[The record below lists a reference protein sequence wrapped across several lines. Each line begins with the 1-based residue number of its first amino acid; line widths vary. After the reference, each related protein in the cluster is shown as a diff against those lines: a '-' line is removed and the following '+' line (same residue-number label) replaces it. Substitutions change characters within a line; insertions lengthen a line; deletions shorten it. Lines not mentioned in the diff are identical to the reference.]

1 VAPAEPAQRRYEAL
15 RAYFVEGLAAAE
27 AGARFGYSAATM
39 HQLAS
44 DLRAGR
50 VALLVSG
57 KPGPKG
63 PRTALRVRGR
73 VLELRA
79 ADGSVTEIAAALTAA
94 GTPVSAQ
101 TVWSI
106 LAAEGLERLPRR
118 DRTGTGAPP
127 RAAAAKAQVART
139 WPAGTALASDF
150 AGLFLLLPAMVELGV
165 EELVRGAGYPGTSV
179 HCAPGDADLSTGPTT
194 TGSAFSGRSF
204 VVGGVPVRLELETS
218 GRRPRPARP
227 PPRRRPPAAVRPAS

>member
-1 VAPAEPAQRRYEAL
+1 MARRTFQVIDVVGVLQHWHAGRPEAVVAASLGGREDGPQVRPSPPRRRGSGRVMTTSWTGPAQRRYEAL

-79 ADGSVTEIAAALTAA
+79 ADSSVTEIAAALTAA

-118 DRTGTGAPP
+118 D
-127 RAAAAKAQVART
+127 
-139 WPAGTALASDF
+139 
-150 AGLFLLLPAMVELGV
+150 
-165 EELVRGAGYPGTSV
+165 
-179 HCAPGDADLSTGPTT
+179 
-194 TGSAFSGRSF
+194 
-204 VVGGVPVRLELETS
+204 
-218 GRRPRPARP
+218 
-227 PPRRRPPAAVRPAS
+227 